1 MPSPTPPNLTE
12 KLRRQEEKARNDRER
27 HLRQLRERGDLR
39 GDAATGANPLGG
51 RTNLRERDK

>member
-12 KLRRQEEKARNDRER
+12 KLRLQEEKARNDRER
-27 HLRQLRERGDLR
+27 YLRQQRERGDLR
-39 GDAATGANPLGG
+39 GEAATGANSLGG